1 MSAPSS
7 QPAVAP
13 PLAVT
18 VVNGNLKFARY
29 PLLLGHYQCLA
40 LTGTERVVDRLI
52 GGTMTASLGLGRYP
66 EAPMTQQLFMNRA
79 ANKDNPLQMPRP
91 EAVIVVGLGQEGK
104 LRASDLAHTVRQGVI
119 AWSQHLAESVGG
131 APTAFELAATLIGSG
146 GTGISPGQSARLI
159 AQGVREANMRLTASG
174 CVAVAHLHL
183 IELYLD
189 RATEAWRSLQIQAI
203 ATPDQYDITD
213 TIRCGEGWLHRPL
226 DSSYR
231 GADYDFITAVTQT
244 GVRGDAIV
252 AYTLDTKRARTEV
265 RAQAT
270 QGRLLRELIVQA
282 SNDQNQDPQIGRTL
296 FQLLVPLEMEP
307 FLGGT
312 TDMLLE
318 LDSGTAGI
326 PWELLD
332 TATGTRGSSDL
343 RPWAIR
349 AKLLRKLRTNEFRAQ
364 VVDASTESHILV
376 IGEPKCDDPRY
387 PRLPGARAEALAVAE
402 RLIAG
407 NAIRAECVRALVSEE
422 EDGDGADAR
431 TIVNTLLERDW
442 RIVHIAGHG
451 EPPLRAETGAV
462 SSGTDAAAYNDPRG
476 LVLSSGTFLGSRE
489 IGNMRVV
496 PELVFVN
503 CCHLGAR
510 DSAELLRN
518 PEVGRYDRAMF
529 AAGVAEAL
537 IKVGVRCVIAAG
549 WAVEDGAALAFATR
563 FYDALLTGR
572 RFIDAVADAREAAW
586 HGGGNTWA
594 AYQCYGDP
602 DWTFTRAA
610 DAQRSPVP
618 LADEFSGVA
627 SAPALMLALETLT
640 MNSRYDRRDP
650 AEQQARIAHLESRF
664 GALWGD
670 SGEVADAFGQAR
682 DEAGD
687 RAAAI
692 AWYERAVKAND
703 GTASIKCAEQIGDLR
718 ARLAW
723 ENALSAQQHE
733 ESAPPPTKTR
743 RSTKTARST
752 AKRAAATGSAAT
764 RTHILNRSRTEIESA
779 LALLGSLATLSS
791 TVERESICGAAW
803 KRKAMLEVLAGD
815 ADAERIAIT
824 TMQHH
829 YARALEL
836 ARATL
841 GSELFYPG
849 LNHLAAQLVLTDS
862 TKDAVGLD
870 EATVTEVRNS
880 LLART
885 QRDVSFWSIVGLTEL
900 RLYESLAKHDLAPQ
914 VTSILREYQDLHAR
928 VHSVS
933 KWGSVFDQLQ
943 FVLPNY
949 ARRVDRAEQAAAV
962 TLLHGIEVLAHASA
976 SGVSVTGTWKV
987 D

>member
-1 MSAPSS
+1 
-7 QPAVAP
+7 
-13 PLAVT
+13 
-18 VVNGNLKFARY
+18 
-29 PLLLGHYQCLA
+29 
-40 LTGTERVVDRLI
+40 
-52 GGTMTASLGLGRYP
+52 
-66 EAPMTQQLFMNRA
+66 
-79 ANKDNPLQMPRP
+79 
-91 EAVIVVGLGQEGK
+91 
-104 LRASDLAHTVRQGVI
+104 
-119 AWSQHLAESVGG
+119 
-131 APTAFELAATLIGSG
+131 
-146 GTGISPGQSARLI
+146 
-159 AQGVREANMRLTASG
+159 
-174 CVAVAHLHL
+174 
-183 IELYLD
+183 
-189 RATEAWRSLQIQAI
+189 
-203 ATPDQYDITD
+203 
-213 TIRCGEGWLHRPL
+213 
-226 DSSYR
+226 
-231 GADYDFITAVTQT
+231 
-244 GVRGDAIV
+244 
-252 AYTLDTKRARTEV
+252 
-265 RAQAT
+265 
-270 QGRLLRELIVQA
+270 
-282 SNDQNQDPQIGRTL
+282 
-296 FQLLVPLEMEP
+296 
-307 FLGGT
+307 
-312 TDMLLE
+312 
-318 LDSGTAGI
+318 
-326 PWELLD
+326 
-332 TATGTRGSSDL
+332 
-343 RPWAIR
+343 
-349 AKLLRKLRTNEFRAQ
+349 
-364 VVDASTESHILV
+364 
-376 IGEPKCDDPRY
+376 
-387 PRLPGARAEALAVAE
+387 
-402 RLIAG
+402 
-407 NAIRAECVRALVSEE
+407 
-422 EDGDGADAR
+422 
-431 TIVNTLLERDW
+431 
-442 RIVHIAGHG
+442 
-451 EPPLRAETGAV
+451 
-462 SSGTDAAAYNDPRG
+462 
-476 LVLSSGTFLGSRE
+476 
-489 IGNMRVV
+489 MRVV